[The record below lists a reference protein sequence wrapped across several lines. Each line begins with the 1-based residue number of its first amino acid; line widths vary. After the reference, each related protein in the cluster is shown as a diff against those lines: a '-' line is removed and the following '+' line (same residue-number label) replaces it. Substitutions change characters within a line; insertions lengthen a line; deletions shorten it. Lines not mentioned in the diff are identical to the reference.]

1 MIAPRTFDILEGSSG
16 SFTATIVG
24 NDGVTPLPAATLVT
38 LTLTLY
44 VIKADGTIAYV
55 NSRNAQSVLNL
66 NNVTVT
72 AAGLLTWAIQP
83 ADTALVEAIPFEL
96 HYALFEWT
104 WSGGAG
110 KREIILAVQNLR
122 EVP

>member
-1 MIAPRTFDILEGSSG
+1 MIAPRVFSILEGSSG
-16 SFTATIVG
+16 SFTARIVG
-24 NDGVTPLPAATLVT
+24 NDGVTALPAASLVT

-55 NSRNAQSVLNL
+55 NTRNAQNVLNL
-66 NNVTVT
+66 NNVIVD
-72 AAGLLTWAIQP
+72 ALGLLTWAIQP
-83 ADTALVEAIPFEL
+83 ADTALVEAIAFER
-96 HYALFEWT
+96 HIALFEWT

-110 KREIILAVQNLR
+110 KREIVLVVQNLT